1 MPKGAI
7 VIPARYQSS
16 RFPGKPL
23 ADILGRPMIQH
34 VYDKCCQAIDPSY
47 VYVATDSH
55 QIKSVVQSF
64 NGKVIMTSSDCLT
77 GTDRLAEAND
87 YLNQEFL
94 INVQGDEPMIDPA
107 SISSAYNYMANDS
120 SQVLNCYSK
129 IENNEI
135 DMETV
140 PKVVISES
148 GRLLYMSRGGCP
160 FDKEGNP
167 QAKYKQVCIYGFN
180 RKHLSIFRERSSKS
194 INEET
199 EDIEILRFLD
209 LDVSVQMLE
218 VSGRTIAVDTPEDL
232 ERVKKCLSV

>member
-1 MPKGAI
+1 MPRGAI

-23 ADILGRPMIQH
+23 ADILGRSMIQH
-34 VYDKCCQAIDPSY
+34 VYDKCCQAIDPSQ

-55 QIKSVVQSF
+55 QIKSVVESF
-64 NGKVIMTSSDCLT
+64 NGKVIMTSPDCLT
-77 GTDRLAEAND
+77 GTDRLAEASD
-87 YLNQEFL
+87 YLNHEFL

-107 SISSAYNYMANDS
+107 SISLAYDYMANDS
-120 SQVLNCYSK
+120 SRVLNCYSK
-129 IENNEI
+129 IESNEI
-135 DMETV
+135 DMATV

-160 FDKEGNP
+160 FDKEGSP
-167 QAKYKQVCIYGFN
+167 KARFKQVCIYGFN
-180 RKHLSIFRERSSKS
+180 RDHLLTFRERSAKTT
-194 INEET
+194 NEVI

-218 VSGRTIAVDTPEDL
+218 VSGGTIAVDTPEDL
-232 ERVKKCLSV
+232 ERVRACLSV